1 MASLNSTAHPE
12 TSVSPQLVRYLVVAL
27 LVVQTLLLG
36 YLAIRQSPNA
46 NEPGHLAAGVSNWQ
60 SGRFELYRVNP
71 PLIRMI
77 GALPVVMAGVKT
89 DWDAFY
95 EGPGARPIFTIGPAF
110 MKANGERSFWLM
122 TLARWACIPLSLIG
136 GLVCFFWARALY
148 GDASGLLAL
157 TLWVFSPNLLAHG
170 SFITPDAGATA
181 LAVAA
186 TWLFWRWL
194 KRPTWGRAIAA
205 GCLLGLAELTK
216 FTLILFFGLWPCL
229 WLFWFCFSHSKETKP
244 SVWRQGAQ
252 LAVLLLLALHILN
265 LGYGYDGSFKP
276 LGKYGFISAT
286 LRGSA
291 TDMDTSQTGNRFT
304 GTWLEHVPVP
314 LPAQYVIGIDIQK
327 QDFERERQTFFRGK
341 LYSHGF
347 WYYYLY
353 ALAIKVPLGTWLLA
367 LLAGGFT
374 LFQIK
379 RGQWDNWRDEFIL
392 LAPLMLLFVFVSSET
407 DYNAHLRY
415 ILPIFPFGII
425 WISKSAQIITSF
437 KSYRSLVIAVPL
449 LWSIVSSLWIYPH
462 SLAYFNELAG
472 GPSQGYRHLINS
484 NLDWGQDLHDLK
496 RWLDQQPSSEPF
508 YLAYYGLFAPQVAGI
523 EFQLPPEWP
532 EHDDDLKDSAN
543 RSLVPGR
550 YAISVNHIYGLDTL
564 PPFNAA
570 GEKQYVD
577 QSAFRYF
584 LDLEPVARAG
594 YSIHIYEISQ
604 ADIDR
609 LKAKRHKE

>member
-1 MASLNSTAHPE
+1 MVPC
-12 TSVSPQLVRYLVVAL
+12 LVGGL
-27 LVVQTLLLG
+27 LAVQALLLG

-71 PLIRMI
+71 PLIRMT
-77 GALPVVMAGVKT
+77 GAFPVIMAGMKT

-95 EGPGARPIFTIGPAF
+95 EGPEARPIFTIGPAF
-110 MKANGERSFWLM
+110 MKANGERSFWIM
-122 TLARWACIPLSLIG
+122 TLARWACIPFSLLG

-148 GDASGLLAL
+148 GDTSGLLAL
-157 TLWVFSPNLLAHG
+157 TLWVFSPNMLAHG
-170 SFITPDAGATA
+170 AFITPDAGATA
-181 LAVAA
+181 MAVATA
-186 TWLFWRWL
+186 WLFWRWL
-194 KRPTWGRAIAA
+194 QHPTWGRAIAA

-229 WLFWFCFSHSKETKP
+229 WLFWLCFPRYTETKL

-265 LGYGYDGSFKP
+265 LGYGYDGAFKP
-276 LGKYGFISAT
+276 LGKYEFISAT
-286 LRGSA
+286 LRGPA
-291 TDMDTSQTGNRFT
+291 TDMNKGQTGNRFT
-304 GTWLEHVPVP
+304 GTWLEHIPVP

-341 LYSHGF
+341 LYPHGF

-353 ALAIKVPLGTWLLA
+353 ALAIKVPLGVWLLT
-367 LLAGGFT
+367 LLAAVYT
-374 LFQIK
+374 LFQIQ
-379 RGQWDNWRDEFIL
+379 RGQGDNWRDEIVL

-425 WISKSAQIITSF
+425 WISKSAQIIISF

-449 LWSIVSSLWIYPH
+449 LWSVASSLWIYPH
-462 SLAYFNELAG
+462 SLAYFNELIG

-496 RWLDQQPSSEPF
+496 RWLEQHPSSEPF

-532 EHDDDLKDSAN
+532 EGVDDLKDSAN

-577 QSAFRYF
+577 ESAYRYF

-604 ADIDR
+604 ADIDL
-609 LKAKRHKE
+609 LKAKRHKK